1 MFFFIKTVL
10 LICSILFYSC
20 LLTYR
25 DTPENV
31 LNQFI
36 QQYKDIFEISIGFHQ
51 EVTKEETDV
60 EKAIHQLARDNKV
73 HVKEFW
79 TSTLYHFDDLPY
91 NNPKAYVD
99 AFVITIM
106 SFFY

>member
-1 MFFFIKTVL
+1 MNEFKSSVIVV
-10 LICSILFYSC
+10 IHIYSILFYSC

-25 DTPENV
+25 DTPESV

-36 QQYKDIFEISIGFHQ
+36 QQFKDNFQISIGFHQ
-51 EVTKEETDV
+51 EVTQEETDV
-60 EKAIHQLARDNKV
+60 EKAIRQLALDNSV

-91 NNPKAYVD
+91 NDPKAYVD
-99 AFVITIM
+99 N
-106 SFFY
+106 